1 MFCLFSLG
9 MTTSSLQLASRNLT
23 TIENL
28 THSAAVWTF
37 AVRVPSHILNKFGAQ
52 LAPPFRT
59 ISYPLQPV
67 STGLETP
74 QEAPP
79 NEERHVFAILQ
90 TQPGENPY
98 DLGSSFKNLQQVMG
112 FTIFDWLL
120 PFKHSPC
127 ADHSSMESAFVFGP
141 VMTRLKKDA
150 GLEPNPEG
158 EKSETAPKHVKRE
171 RKRIKRNR
179 HP

>member
-1 MFCLFSLG
+1 
-9 MTTSSLQLASRNLT
+9 MTSSSLQLATRNLT

-28 THSAAVWTF
+28 NHQAAVWTF

-52 LAPPFRT
+52 LAPPFRI

-67 STGLETP
+67 SAGLETP
-74 QEAPP
+74 TEGPP
-79 NEERHVFAILQ
+79 SGERHVFAILQ

-112 FTIFDWLL
+112 FTLFDWLL

-127 ADHSSMESAFVFGP
+127 ADHSSMESAFAFGP
-141 VMTRLKKDA
+141 VMTRIKKEA
-150 GLEPNPEG
+150 GFERPPEG
-158 EKSETAPKHVKRE
+158 EMSDTVHRHGKRE
-171 RKRIKRNR
+171 RKRGKSRR
-179 HP
+179 RQ